1 MRAYA
6 RNVLRPRPTDAPCP
20 ALENAATAP
29 TYEWIALG
37 TQGLE
42 TRGRHMIDAEVA
54 RLRRLRNTALRARA
68 VAAALDGGSARDSAL
83 SRSAASCWRIA
94 RVITGWLR
102 AHPYLS
108 YRRDPSELRRL
119 YDRAGAGLL
128 SAIARYRG
136 RTHRAFSEE
145 LRRVARELD
154 DARALTWSPD
164 LSDSL
169 GRSQMQIRRLIVEVD
184 DRARNEG
191 GIRDERGSRPAV
203 QFETRTGTDAHD
215 GQAGDVPGNWPYL
228 AI

>member
-1 MRAYA
+1 
-6 RNVLRPRPTDAPCP
+6 
-20 ALENAATAP
+20 
-29 TYEWIALG
+29 
-37 TQGLE
+37 
-42 TRGRHMIDAEVA
+42 MIDAEVA

-68 VAAALDGGSARDSAL
+68 VAAALDADSARGSAL

-108 YRRDPSELRRL
+108 YRREPSELRRL
-119 YDRAGAGLL
+119 YDRAGAALL
-128 SAIARYRG
+128 GAIARYRG
-136 RTHRAFSEE
+136 RTHQVFAGE

-169 GRSQMQIRRLIVEVD
+169 GRSQLQIRRLVEEVD

-191 GIRDERGSRPAV
+191 GLRHQAGTRDERGSRPAG
-203 QFETRTGTDAHD
+203 QPDIRSGADGHQTGDA
-215 GQAGDVPGNWPYL
+215 PGNWPYL